1 MEKMLVVV
9 FDSESKAYEGT
20 NALSQLGREGSIEIY
35 AESVIKKNGDGK
47 TVVLKTEDEFPLG
60 TLGGTAIGSL
70 IGLLGGPYGV
80 IIGAASGSLVGAVD
94 DLSRSSIGAEFVDDV
109 SARLT
114 PGKYAVVA
122 DISEEWVTPM
132 DVKMEKLGGQV
143 FRTAKL
149 DVETEQMKRAITAYD
164 LEIAQ
169 LEKERKEA
177 ADDRKAKL
185 QAKID
190 KLKEKRQKKVEQA
203 NQRLEQMKNEH
214 DRKVQGLKK
223 KAVTARGNMKAAIDA
238 RVDEMNK
245 DYQRTMAKW
254 KTSEAERLENKAEL
268 LGEKA
273 KKLRSE
279 ASAPN
284 QSGKA

>member
-20 NALSQLGREGSIEIY
+20 NALSQLDREGSIEVY
-35 AESVIKKNGDGK
+35 AESVIKKNGEGK
-47 TVVLKTEDEFPLG
+47 TVVLKTEEEFPIG

-122 DISEEWVTPM
+122 DISEEWVTPL

-149 DVETEQMKRAITAYD
+149 DVEIEQTNRAIAAYD

-169 LEKERKEA
+169 LEKEQKEA
-177 ADDRKAKL
+177 AADRKAKL

-190 KLKEKRQKKVEQA
+190 KLKEKRQKKAEQA
-203 NQRLEQMKNEH
+203 NQRLEQIKKEH
-214 DRKVQGLKK
+214 DRKVQALKEK
-223 KAVTARGNMKAAIDA
+223 SANARGEMKAAIDA
-238 RVDEMNK
+238 RVTKMDK

-268 LGEKA
+268 LEEKA

-279 ASAPN
+279 VPAPR